1 MKMIVDAKF
10 QVKLATLI
18 WWTKFTQKGYF
29 RSENEKVN
37 TTTEFCIFEL
47 VSVLNFNL
55 RLKIIVGTKFQL
67 KLAILTWWTKFAK

>member
-37 TTTEFCIFEL
+37 TTIEFCIFEL

-67 KLAILTWWTKFAK
+67 KLTILTWWTKFAK